1 MNEIGYLNPI
11 LDKKYE
17 DYQELLRKRAEKQ
30 QQVHAREASLQ
41 SETLRRQERLAKDQ
55 ERHWTTN
62 QPAQDWSLFK
72 ALEGV
77 PGVNTAQ
84 PSHHHHHRQHHHEI
98 QEV

>member
-11 LDKKYE
+11 LDKKYD
-17 DYQELLRKRAEKQ
+17 DYKEHLRKRAEKQ
-30 QQVHAREASLQ
+30 QLAHAREASLR
-41 SETLRRQERLAKDQ
+41 SEASRQQERLVKDQ
-55 ERHWTTN
+55 ERFWANN

-77 PGVNTAQ
+77 PGVNTTQ
-84 PSHHHHHRQHHHEI
+84 PHHQHHHHQHHQEI